1 MGCTCSGLF
10 GEMNKVGLLHASKR
24 ERESW
29 REIEMQRERDTILA
43 HILG

>member
-24 ERESW
+24 ERELE
-29 REIEMQRERDTILA
+29 RDRDAERERETILA